1 MRARLG
7 FLRTLAALAALALV
21 PLAGTATAATLTIVN
36 LDGAGEG
43 FNDPTPVAPV
53 GGNPGTTVGAQRLFV
68 FQYAANIWGSLL
80 SDNITILVD
89 ANFDPLSCNA
99 TSGVLGSAGPVNV
112 FRDFGGAPFAGTW
125 YNVAEANKLA
135 NTDLDPSGADISAT
149 FNSGVGGATCL
160 PQGWYYGVDGNEGSQ
175 IELLPVVL
183 HELGHGLGFLT
194 VTDDA
199 TGSELGG
206 FPSVWDRF
214 LFDDTQGLHW
224 YQMNDTQRMT
234 SALNCQKLVWDGAGV
249 TARAPI
255 YLGAKPLLRVNSPG
269 GIAGDYNVGVATFG
283 PLLTSSGVTG
293 NVVLVNDG
301 VGTTSDACET
311 PFVNAGAVNGKIAL
325 IDRGTCGFTVK
336 VKNAQNAGAI
346 AVIVADNVAGC
357 PPVGMGGVDATIT
370 IPSVRITQADGA
382 TLKANLGA
390 GVNVTLKVDPAQ
402 LAGADATGKVE
413 MFTPNPNQ
421 PGSSV
426 SHWDTST
433 EPSLLMEPAIT
444 QGLSSQ
450 TDLTTALFSDIGWFP
465 YTMAVGGGAA
475 PQTHLGVSFPN
486 PAGAATTI
494 QYSLARGESV
504 ELSIYDLNGRLV
516 NRLISGSEPAGS
528 HTVRWNGHDLTGRP
542 VPSGVYLYRLRTPS
556 YTESRHIA
564 VVR

>member
-1 MRARLG
+1 
-7 FLRTLAALAALALV
+7 
-21 PLAGTATAATLTIVN
+21 
-36 LDGAGEG
+36 
-43 FNDPTPVAPV
+43 
-53 GGNPGTTVGAQRLFV
+53 
-68 FQYAANIWGSLL
+68 
-80 SDNITILVD
+80 
-89 ANFDPLSCNA
+89 
-99 TSGVLGSAGPVNV
+99 
-112 FRDFGGAPFAGTW
+112 
-125 YNVAEANKLA
+125 
-135 NTDLDPSGADISAT
+135 
-149 FNSGVGGATCL
+149 
-160 PQGWYYGVDGNEGSQ
+160 
-175 IELLPVVL
+175 
-183 HELGHGLGFLT
+183 

-199 TGSELGG
+199 TGAELGG

-249 TARAPI
+249 TTRAPI

-311 PFVNAGAVNGKIAL
+311 PFVNAGAVSGKIAL

-402 LAGADATGKVE
+402 LAGADASGRVE
-413 MFTPNPNQ
+413 MFAPNPNQ

-426 SHWDTST
+426 SHWDTSA

-465 YTMAVGGGAA
+465 YSMAVGGGPA
-475 PQTHLGVSFPN
+475 PQAHLGVSFPN

-516 NRLISGSEPAGS
+516 NRLISGREPAGS

>member
-1 MRARLG
+1 MRARFGL
-7 FLRTLAALAALALV
+7 LPLLAALALV
-21 PLAGTATAATLTIVN
+21 LTAGIATAATITIVN

-43 FNDPTPVAPV
+43 FNDPTVVTPV
-53 GGNPGTTVGAQRLFV
+53 GGNPGTTVGAQRLYV

-112 FRDFGGAPFAGTW
+112 FRDFSGATFPGTW

-135 NTDLDPSGADISAT
+135 NADLDPSNADIQAT
-149 FNSGVGGATCL
+149 FNSSVGGMNCL

-199 TGSELGG
+199 TGAELGG

-249 TARAPI
+249 TTRAPI

-311 PFVNAGAVNGKIAL
+311 PFVNAGAVSGKIAL

-402 LAGADATGKVE
+402 LAGADASGRVE
-413 MFTPNPNQ
+413 MFAPNPNQ

-426 SHWDTST
+426 SHWDTSA

-465 YTMAVGGGAA
+465 YSMAVGGGPA
-475 PQTHLGVSFPN
+475 PQAHLGVSFPN

-516 NRLISGSEPAGS
+516 NRLISGREPAGS